1 MLTQFSRT
9 ELLFGKEAMDKFILI
24 IAPFI
29 SGVNFVSTFGM
40 ILLNLNLLFVVCI
53 SVLSNT
59 LGAMNML

>member
-1 MLTQFSRT
+1 MSVSI
-9 ELLFGKEAMDKFILI
+9 DKFILI